1 MADEKAPGK
10 DTAEDLDPSE
20 GRLSRWSR
28 LKQAERT
35 GDEVPDPELRQ
46 ETSADLAPIADGEE
60 SGEVEEID
68 PADLPDIETMDKD
81 SDFSVFMQKGVPEM
95 LQRKALS
102 KLWRLDPAFGFL
114 DGMNDYDEDYSM
126 IGMVAMEIK
135 TAYQAGKGFVDPEEE
150 KAKEEAE
157 KEAAAKAEAES
168 EDAGAEGE
176 DAEEKDA
183 ATSETE
189 SGEVEEESQSASSV
203 RRPGEN
209 DPPPD
214 PEGKGDKAAELDDD
228 EIGDGEDEV

>member
-1 MADEKAPGK
+1 
-10 DTAEDLDPSE
+10 
-20 GRLSRWSR
+20 
-28 LKQAERT
+28 
-35 GDEVPDPELRQ
+35 
-46 ETSADLAPIADGEE
+46 
-60 SGEVEEID
+60 
-68 PADLPDIETMDKD
+68 MDKD